1 MRKRLFTAGSVM
13 CAIALG
19 LAFLSAPAAAQD
31 QGYYTYVSLWGVP
44 RSQWAAFDKQE
55 EATAA
60 TMQRLVA
67 DGTVVAWSNQAARVH
82 QEDGYTHS
90 DAFIASSRAG
100 LMKALET
107 LYATAAN
114 PAFAAVTK
122 HHDLLLHTFAHG
134 GKTSSGATG
143 YLRVTLWQAK
153 AGQED
158 ALEAHLLKYIKPR
171 LDDDVENGMILMYN
185 LDKEDVHTVQPGA
198 YDLAI
203 IFPNGEAIDK
213 FFAELAAAQ
222 KENPTVA
229 QVLNSLTV
237 GEAHRDTF
245 WRVTAYQHK

>member
-1 MRKRLFTAGSVM
+1 MWKSFFATASFVW
-13 CAIALG
+13 AIVVG
-19 LAFLSAPAAAQD
+19 LVFLSPPAAAQD
-31 QGYYTYVSLWGVP
+31 QGYYTYVSIWGVP
-44 RSQWAAFDKQE
+44 RSQWAAFEKQE
-55 EATAA
+55 DATAS
-60 TMQRLVA
+60 TMQKLVA
-67 DGTVVAWSNQAARVH
+67 DGTIVAWSDEAARVH
-82 QEDGYTHS
+82 QEDGYTHA
-90 DAFIASSRAG
+90 DAFVATSRAG
-100 LMKALET
+100 LLKALET
-107 LYATAAN
+107 LFATAAN
-114 PAFAAVTK
+114 PAFAAATK
-122 HHDLLLHTFAHG
+122 HHDLLLHTLAHG
-134 GKTSSGATG
+134 GTTSSGTSG

-171 LDDDVENGMILMYN
+171 LDANIENGTILMYN
-185 LDKEDVHTVQPGA
+185 LDKEEVHTVQPGA

-245 WRVTAYQHK
+245 WKVTAYQHK